1 MPRQGHRLT
10 IATIGND
17 LVATC
22 QCDQWRRTLRLP
34 DGADVINLV
43 GILTGKHDRHL
54 ERLGRQSAMGGSG
67 EGPLVP
73 PDEPSK
79 S

>member
-1 MPRQGHRLT
+1 M
-10 IATIGND
+10 
-17 LVATC
+17 
-22 QCDQWRRTLRLP
+22 
-34 DGADVINLV
+34 INLV
-43 GILTGKHDRHL
+43 GILTGKHDRHV